1 MQYFHFERL
10 IAKYSTEFKA
20 VIPDKGGYVDGE
32 YIKGETERQTLT
44 GAILDID
51 EKKIRNSNGTL
62 TTKDKQLY
70 MTSELANDLTDV
82 RVVYDGKVY
91 SVEDEKENR
100 QFTGFCAYIL
110 TYVSA
115 FDKGGL
121 NSGKFFNNPTRYYK
135 CD

>member
-10 IAKYSTEFKA
+10 IKKYSTEFE
-20 VIPDKGGYVDGE
+20 VTIPTKGGYVDGE
-32 YIKGETERQTLT
+32 YVKGEAVQRTLT

-70 MTSELANDLTDV
+70 MTSELADDLTNV

-115 FDKGGL
+115 F
-121 NSGKFFNNPTRYYK
+121 GKEAE
-135 CD
+135 

>member
-10 IAKYSTEFKA
+10 IRKYSTEFKA
-20 VIPDKGGYVDGE
+20 ILPAKGSYDDSGE
-32 YIKGETERQTLT
+32 YVKGTKKTVTLT

-51 EKKIRNSNGTL
+51 ERKLRNLNGTQSARNGTL

-70 MTSELANDLTDV
+70 MTSELADDLTDV
-82 RVVYDGKVY
+82 RVIHDGKVY

-100 QFTGFCAYIL
+100 TFTGFCAYIL

-115 FDKGGL
+115 FNKEA
-121 NSGKFFNNPTRYYK
+121 
-135 CD
+135 